1 MLRIKI
7 KERIKRRIFGFIK
20 PMLDEYYCN
29 LLTDTIL
36 DYLKHYCL
44 DWKIEYT
51 ENEVYL
57 MAKPKKYQNY
67 TRIEWWIKT
76 ESLEKL
82 IQIEKGF
89 TIENIEDTIKYLIK
103 NDKWE

>member
-1 MLRIKI
+1 MLKI
-7 KERIKRRIFGFIK
+7 KLKERLKRRLFGFVK
-20 PMLDEYYCN
+20 PMLDDYCCN

-36 DYLKHYCL
+36 NYLKHYCL

-51 ENEVYL
+51 ENEVFL

-67 TRIEWWIKT
+67 TRIECWTKT

-82 IQIEKGF
+82 IQIETGF
-89 TIENIEDTIKYLIK
+89 TMANIEEKIKYLIK
-103 NDKWE
+103 NDEWE

>member
-1 MLRIKI
+1 MLKI
-7 KERIKRRIFGFIK
+7 KLKERLKRRLFGFVK
-20 PMLDEYYCN
+20 PMLDDYCCN

-36 DYLKHYCL
+36 NYLRHYGL

-51 ENEVYL
+51 ENEVFL

-67 TRIEWWIKT
+67 TRIEMWTKA

-82 IQIEKGF
+82 IQIETGF
-89 TIENIEDTIKYLIK
+89 TMENIEDKIKYLIK

>member
-20 PMLDEYYCN
+20 PMLDDYCCN

-36 DYLKHYCL
+36 DYLKHYGL

-51 ENEVYL
+51 ENEVFL

-67 TRIEWWIKT
+67 TRIEMWTKA

-82 IQIEKGF
+82 IQIETGF
-89 TIENIEDTIKYLIK
+89 TMANIEDNIKYLIK

>member
-1 MLRIKI
+1 MLKI
-7 KERIKRRIFGFIK
+7 KLKERLKRRLFVFVK
-20 PMLDEYYCN
+20 PMLDDYCCN

-36 DYLKHYCL
+36 NYLRHYCL

-51 ENEVYL
+51 ENEVFL

-67 TRIEWWIKT
+67 TRIEWWTKT

-82 IQIEKGF
+82 IQIETGF
-89 TIENIEDTIKYLIK
+89 TMENIEDKIKYLIK

>member
-20 PMLDEYYCN
+20 PMLDDYCCN

-36 DYLKHYCL
+36 NYLRHYGL

-51 ENEVYL
+51 ENEVFL

-67 TRIEWWIKT
+67 TRIEMWTKA

-82 IQIEKGF
+82 IQIETGF
-89 TIENIEDTIKYLIK
+89 TMENIEDNIKYLIK